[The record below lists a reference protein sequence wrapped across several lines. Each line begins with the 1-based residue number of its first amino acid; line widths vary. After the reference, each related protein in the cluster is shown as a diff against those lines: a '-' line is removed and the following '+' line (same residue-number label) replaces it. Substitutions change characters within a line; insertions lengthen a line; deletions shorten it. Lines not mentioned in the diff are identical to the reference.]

1 MGIAVRLHIELVR
14 ICNFFMW
21 WLICM
26 NSYVLV
32 KFAAYASDVRLGV
45 RLKYGFFLV
54 IHIV

>member
-1 MGIAVRLHIELVR
+1 
-14 ICNFFMW
+14 
-21 WLICM
+21 M

-45 RLKYGFFLV
+45 RLQYGFFLV